1 MIKFDCAERIGFHDS
16 ILTKIINF
24 NNGIHLYLE
33 DVYIDEVP
41 YSMKVSLINVEVIKK
56 NGVLIDKLEMETD
69 DGEIYSLHEE
79 NSEIAF
85 DVIWHKHSPNTNCQ
99 NA

>member
-41 YSMKVSLINVEVIKK
+41 YS
-56 NGVLIDKLEMETD
+56 IDLLRKPYRDARPARVGGFPDHGRT
-69 DGEIYSLHEE
+69 
-79 NSEIAF
+79 
-85 DVIWHKHSPNTNCQ
+85 
-99 NA
+99 